1 MPTLK
6 LPKWQIKIIVEMYSL
21 ANKHG
26 TVGDVACLVDMMAR
40 ACPGI
45 PEVIAAQA
53 RIMMCQRDYISA
65 RDLLMA
71 SESQHPANA
80 VIKALLSF
88 CLFNLRDSVWEAY
101 AEDTLALPHDDIA
114 QAIIETI
121 ASLSNKQLRGSRTA
135 SAAASESFVMP
146 MMGLAC

>member
-1 MPTLK
+1 MSTLK

-26 TVGDVACLVDMMAR
+26 TVGDVACLVDLMAR

-53 RIMMCQRDYISA
+53 RIMMCQRDYIGA
-65 RDLLMA
+65 RDLLVA
-71 SESQHPANA
+71 SEARHPTNA
-80 VIKALLSF
+80 VLKALLSF

-121 ASLSNKQLRGSRTA
+121 AALSNKQLRGSRTE
-135 SAAASESFVMP
+135 AATSGDSFVMP

>member
-1 MPTLK
+1 MSTLK

-26 TVGDVACLVDMMAR
+26 TVGDVACLVDLMAR

-53 RIMMCQRDYISA
+53 RIIMCQRDYLGA
-65 RDLLMA
+65 RELLVR
-71 SESQHPANA
+71 SEAQYPDNA
-80 VIKALLSF
+80 VIKALLAF
-88 CLFNLRDSVWEAY
+88 CLFNLRDSVWESY
-101 AEDTLALPHDDIA
+101 AEDTLALPHDEIA

-121 ASLSNKQLRGSRTA
+121 AALSNKQLRSSR
-135 SAAASESFVMP
+135 SAATSTSESFVMP

>member
-1 MPTLK
+1 MSTLK

-71 SESQHPANA
+71 SESRHPTNA

-88 CLFNLRDSVWEAY
+88 CLFNLRESVWEAY

-114 QAIIETI
+114 QTIIETI
-121 ASLSNKQLRGSRTA
+121 AALSNTQLRGSRSA
-135 SAAASESFVMP
+135 PAAASESFVVP
-146 MMGLAC
+146 IMGLAC